1 MIETI
6 SDLISL
12 VVVIGIII
20 VLSSILYKVLLA
32 HHLIKLDRLEQD
44 YYDDND
50 DDNYITK
57 EE

>member
-12 VVVIGIII
+12 VVLIGIIVI
-20 VLSSILYKVLLA
+20 LCSILYKVLLA
-32 HHLIKLDRLEQD
+32 HHIIKLDRLEQD